1 MPGFI
6 IKTKTSTMP
15 LQRDQNFTLNVF
27 SLLKCDFFFFF
38 FFLLLG
44 VGFSLEGGVGFFW
57 RRCCFVFFFFFCF
70 VLFCFFIFVSCLFGL
85 LVYQFKLSSLSPERT
100 ASLA

>member
-1 MPGFI
+1 MLG
-6 IKTKTSTMP
+6 
-15 LQRDQNFTLNVF
+15 
-27 SLLKCDFFFFF
+27 FFFGEDVVLSF
-38 FFLLLG
+38 FFLFCL
-44 VGFSLEGGVGFFW
+44 
-57 RRCCFVFFFFFCF
+57 FVCF